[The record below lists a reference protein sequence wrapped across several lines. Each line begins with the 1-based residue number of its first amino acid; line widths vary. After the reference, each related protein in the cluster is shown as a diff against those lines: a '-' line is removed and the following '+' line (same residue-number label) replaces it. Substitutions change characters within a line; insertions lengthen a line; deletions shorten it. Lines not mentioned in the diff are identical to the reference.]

1 MGEAKSCL
9 KVLFE
14 LASESRRKEV
24 GTETQISEL
33 QNQHAELL
41 KKLTAQENQI
51 KIIQTNHE
59 HELSN
64 VAKDCEEKIAVL
76 LRQLRNI
83 PVAEGIEN
91 EYEERYLIQ
100 QKALEQAEL
109 KVETMML
116 ENEKNVAAL
125 HEENNNLRQT
135 IHEIK
140 SALPK
145 KKPKSEPSESGIKA
159 KSDKALEK
167 TSSTVTVF
175 ESALDDS
182 LADPD
187 WRKTPL
193 SERIRQMRSYIQPVS
208 EDRLTVKRASD
219 GSCACKGNCTAKNCG
234 CKKVL
239 KSCGSFCKCVKEK
252 CKNREDSESRHND
265 TEAHSS
271 TTEEEDSF
279 KRPRQFN
286 ENIENI
292 SINLRNR
299 RLEVPR
305 FDFTMA
311 D

>member
-1 MGEAKSCL
+1 
-9 KVLFE
+9 
-14 LASESRRKEV
+14 
-24 GTETQISEL
+24 
-33 QNQHAELL
+33 
-41 KKLTAQENQI
+41 
-51 KIIQTNHE
+51 
-59 HELSN
+59 
-64 VAKDCEEKIAVL
+64 
-76 LRQLRNI
+76 
-83 PVAEGIEN
+83 
-91 EYEERYLIQ
+91 
-100 QKALEQAEL
+100 
-109 KVETMML
+109 TMML

-125 HEENNNLRQT
+125 HEKNNNLRQT

-175 ESALDDS
+175 ESALDESDIDLDDS

-193 SERIRQMRSYIQPVS
+193 SKRIRQMRSYIQPVS
-208 EDRLTVKRASD
+208 QDRLTVKRASD

-279 KRPRQFN
+279 KRPRELFEDRKN
-286 ENIENI
+286 C
-292 SINLRNR
+292 
-299 RLEVPR
+299 PR
-305 FDFTMA
+305 HGKKFWLNN
-311 D
+311 